1 MTDEVKVTRKPL
13 KVIKPKK
20 ESKPKKPTGAEKAAA
35 LREAEREKVLKNTLK
50 GTFYEN
56 VPIKSYKIN
65 SIMSEAIPGTEEEV
79 DVIKKGEVLILF
91 DETVY
96 KIVIEDGY
104 FTLFGQDG
112 KDWFQGS
119 GQYIGSRVIV
129 RDNVYYPADS
139 PPSYDDLEK
148 RKKKGET
155 FMTGKER
162 SK

>member
-65 SIMSEAIPGTEEEV
+65 SIMSDNIPGHEEEV
-79 DVIKKGEVLILF
+79 DVIKNGEITFLF
-91 DETVY
+91 DETIY
-96 KIVIEDGY
+96 KIVVEDGY

-129 RDNVYYPADS
+129 RDNVYYPADT
-139 PPSYDDLEK
+139 PPTIDDLEK
-148 RKKKGET
+148 KKKKEQT
-155 FMTGKER
+155 FMTGKE
-162 SK
+162 KAQ